1 MGPAAFLLI
10 LESGAGGY
18 VTKAS
23 RKDACQVVA
32 NMGSN
37 GWLFR
42 FRAGGHLR
50 GWKRGGPI
58 TELVLVAAVGSP
70 DGNAM
75 ADALLAAGKR
85 HGVLYQID
93 LAGTHCPER
102 CGLVADPTDSGV
114 Q

>member
-23 RKDACQVVA
+23 RKDACQAVA
-32 NMGSN
+32 DMGSN

-42 FRAGGHLR
+42 FRAGGHLSGR
-50 GWKRGGPI
+50 KRGGRI

-70 DGNAM
+70 DANAM
-75 ADALLAAGKR
+75 ADALMAAGKR

-93 LAGTHCPER
+93 LAGTHHPKR
-102 CGLVADPTDSGV
+102 RGLVADLTDSGF